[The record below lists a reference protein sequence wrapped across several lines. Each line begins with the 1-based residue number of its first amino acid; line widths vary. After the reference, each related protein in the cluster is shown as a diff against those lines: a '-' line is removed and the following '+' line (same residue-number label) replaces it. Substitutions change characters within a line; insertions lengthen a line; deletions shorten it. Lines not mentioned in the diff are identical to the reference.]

1 MREGF
6 SRKAKNDIILIL
18 SLVLL
23 ALAAGAA
30 LLLFK
35 PEGDV
40 VSVSV
45 DGEVIAEYPLSE
57 DVEVKIETDGG
68 YNVLVIEGGRARV
81 ESASCPDGIC
91 AAHRPISQDGTSIIC
106 LPNRVVVEV
115 HASYAADGAP
125 DVIN

>member
-45 DGEVIAEYPLSE
+45 DGEVIAEYSLSE
-57 DVEVKIETDGG
+57 DVEVEIETDGG
-68 YNVLVIEGGRARV
+68 YNLLVIEGGRARV
-81 ESASCPDGIC
+81 ERASCPDGIC
-91 AAHRPISQDGTSIIC
+91 AAHRPISQDGASIIC
-106 LPNRVVVEV
+106 LPNRVVIEV

>member
-57 DVEVKIETDGG
+57 DVEVEIETDGG
-68 YNVLVIEGGRARV
+68 YNLLVIEGGRARV
-81 ESASCPDGIC
+81 ERASCPDGIC
-91 AAHRPISQDGTSIIC
+91 AAHRPISQDGASIIC
-106 LPNRVVVEV
+106 LPNRVVIEV
-115 HASYAADGAP
+115 HSGYAADGAP

>member
-23 ALAAGAA
+23 ALAVGAA

-45 DGEVIAEYPLSE
+45 DGEVIAEYSLSE
-57 DVEVKIETDGG
+57 DVEVEIETDGG
-68 YNVLVIEGGRARV
+68 YNLLVIEGGRARV
-81 ESASCPDGIC
+81 ERASCPDGIC
-91 AAHRPISQDGTSIIC
+91 AAHRPISQDGASIIC
-106 LPNRVVVEV
+106 LPNRVVIEV

>member
-23 ALAAGAA
+23 ALVAGAA

-45 DGEVIAEYPLSE
+45 DGEVIAEYSLSE
-57 DVEVKIETDGG
+57 DVEVEIETDGG
-68 YNVLVIEGGRARV
+68 YNLLVIEGGRARV
-81 ESASCPDGIC
+81 ERASCPDGIC
-91 AAHRPISQDGTSIIC
+91 AAHRPISQDGASIIC
-106 LPNRVVVEV
+106 LPNRVVIEV
-115 HASYAADGAP
+115 HAGYAADGAP

>member
-6 SRKAKNDIILIL
+6 SKKAKNDIILIL

-57 DVEVKIETDGG
+57 DVEVEIETDGG
-68 YNVLVIEGGRARV
+68 YNLLVIEGGRARV
-81 ESASCPDGIC
+81 ERASCPDGIC
-91 AAHRPISQDGTSIIC
+91 AAHRPISQDGASIIC
-106 LPNRVVVEV
+106 LPNRVVIEV